1 MSKVKRKCEVVM
13 VTTLSKSEHPTL
25 LFNPSTRTLEIPK
38 HERKYPASE
47 YEKAGYIAY
56 ELHIINDD
64 EIKINDWTIDLK
76 QIIHGHGGL
85 TTIDNEAE
93 LERYAKNK
101 VKHNVKKV
109 LASTENLVI
118 EKPYISVYL
127 GKTSTYS
134 PIPKLSK
141 SFIDK
146 FVEKFNKRE
155 KITDVM
161 VEFEDLCKTK
171 TYISLNGQ
179 RIKVSEK
186 DNTITISKVKDSWTR
201 EEVHSP
207 MMEAWIRGEA
217 DNSLDFRVREK
228 WIEENL

>member
-1 MSKVKRKCEVVM
+1 MSKVKRKCAVVM

-38 HERKYPASE
+38 HEHKYPASD
-47 YEKAGYIAY
+47 YEKAGYITY
-56 ELHIINDD
+56 ELCIINEDD
-64 EIKINDWTIDLK
+64 IKIGDWTIDLK

-93 LERYAKNK
+93 LERYAKNE

-118 EKPYISVYL
+118 EKSYTSIDL
-127 GKTSTYS
+127 GKTSTYV

-141 SFIDK
+141 AFINK
-146 FVEKFNKRE
+146 FVEKFNKRK

-161 VEFEDLCKTK
+161 VEFEDLCE

-179 RIKVSEK
+179 RVKVSEK
-186 DNTITISKVKDSWTR
+186 DNTITISKVKDSWNR
-201 EEVHSP
+201 EEILSIFNKYF
-207 MMEAWIRGEA
+207 EGESSKPIWF
-217 DNSLDFRVREK
+217 DEWFEEVSTDF
-228 WIEENL
+228 N